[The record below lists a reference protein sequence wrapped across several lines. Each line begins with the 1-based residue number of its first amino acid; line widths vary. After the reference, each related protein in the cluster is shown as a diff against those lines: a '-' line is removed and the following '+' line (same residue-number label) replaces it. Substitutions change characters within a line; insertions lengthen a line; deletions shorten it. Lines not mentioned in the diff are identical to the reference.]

1 MRKPIKPIID
11 DEEEMYI
18 PDIGAVD
25 EEINYH
31 ESPRSN
37 AGIAL
42 DWSPL
47 EQQMFDLLFLK
58 RVGTYERDV
67 LGEMAKTVSKLVG
80 TFKPSE
86 IARIAAVA
94 MLALDFQ
101 AVEGKTFDEELE
113 KFQEY
118 LKNHPEDI
126 EEI

>member
-1 MRKPIKPIID
+1 MKKQPFD

-18 PDIGAVD
+18 PDIGEVD
-25 EEINYH
+25 EDIEYH

-47 EQQMFDLLFLK
+47 EQQMFDLLFLN

-67 LGEMAKTVSKLVG
+67 VGEMARTVAKLVD
-80 TFKPSE
+80 TFKSHE
-86 IARIAAVA
+86 VARISAVT
-94 MLALDFQ
+94 MLAFQLKALEDKDF
-101 AVEGKTFDEELE
+101 GEELNRYFDYI
-113 KFQEY
+113 KS
-118 LKNHPEDI
+118 HPEDI

>member
-1 MRKPIKPIID
+1 MRKPVKPIID

-18 PDIGAVD
+18 PDIGDVD
-25 EEINYH
+25 EDINYH

-67 LGEMAKTVSKLVG
+67 LTEMANTVSKLVS
-80 TFKPSE
+80 TFKPNEVS
-86 IARIAAVA
+86 RISSVA
-94 MLALDFQ
+94 MLAFILKATEDKDF
-101 AVEGKTFDEELE
+101 EEELE
-113 KFQEY
+113 KLQEY
-118 LKNHPEDI
+118 YKNHPEDI

>member
-1 MRKPIKPIID
+1 MAKPIID

-18 PDIGAVD
+18 PDIGDVD
-25 EEINYH
+25 EDIDYH
-31 ESPRSN
+31 ESPHSN

-42 DWSPL
+42 EWSPF

-67 LGEMAKTVSKLVG
+67 LAEMARTVSKLVE

-86 IARIAAVA
+86 VARISAVA
-94 MLALDFQ
+94 MLAFQ
-101 AVEGKTFDEELE
+101 LKALEGKDFDEELE
-113 KFQEY
+113 KLQEY
-118 LKNHPEDI
+118 YKNHPEDI

>member
-42 DWSPL
+42 NWSPL

-67 LGEMAKTVSKLVG
+67 LTEMANTVSKLVG
-80 TFKPSE
+80 TFKPNEVS
-86 IARIAAVA
+86 RISSVA
-94 MLALDFQ
+94 MLAFILKATED
-101 AVEGKTFDEELE
+101 KDFDEELE
-113 KFQEY
+113 KLQEY
-118 LKNHPEDI
+118 FKNHPEDI

>member
-1 MRKPIKPIID
+1 MPRQKFE

-25 EEINYH
+25 EDIEYH

-47 EQQMFDLLFLK
+47 EQQMFDLLFLN

-67 LGEMAKTVSKLVG
+67 VGEMANTVAKLIS
-80 TFKPSE
+80 TFKPHE
-86 IARIAAVA
+86 LARISAVV
-94 MLALDFQ
+94 MLTLQLKVTEDKDF
-101 AVEGKTFDEELE
+101 GEELE
-113 KFQEY
+113 RYFDYIKS
-118 LKNHPEDI
+118 HPEDI